1 MISPVFGNRR
11 LTPSGKSPPA
21 HEQNRLLVGAP
32 SLPSPIAGI
41 ARYSV
46 ELKRRFA
53 IVGAVALI
61 IVSALVFWLNRGPRY
76 EGKPPGYWVEQLLHD
91 NAKAR
96 QALQK
101 IGPAA
106 VPALAEA
113 VSRRR
118 GRVWAQ
124 LEAWR
129 PMLPAFIA
137 RKIPRRA
144 LDQLLQERAI
154 EVLYQFGPT
163 AAPAVPALV
172 GVDASLN
179 DFIGFGAAGLAH
191 ATLQQIGPAGL
202 PYFIRTLQSNDPK
215 IRAKAAS
222 YIGHLGPAAGAAAP
236 ALAKALKD
244 AIPAVRSSA
253 VIALAQIGP
262 PASAA
267 LPELEAALLLDDD
280 YFRLQAIDALWKVSR
295 ESETTV
301 PILIKILSDRNN
313 PNRAGAAILLGE
325 MGSAAK
331 AAGLALTNV
340 LREEFSY
347 TRVKAEEALKQI
359 EGRPAAQTSP

>member
-1 MISPVFGNRR
+1 
-11 LTPSGKSPPA
+11 
-21 HEQNRLLVGAP
+21 
-32 SLPSPIAGI
+32 
-41 ARYSV
+41 
-46 ELKRRFA
+46 LKRPLA
-53 IVGAVALI
+53 IGTAVALAI
-61 IVSALVFWLNRGPRY
+61 FAAGVLVRLNRGPRY
-76 EGKPPGYWVEQLLHD
+76 EGKPASYWVEQLLHD
-91 NAKAR
+91 NANAR

-124 LEAWR
+124 LETWR

-172 GVDASLN
+172 GVDSSLN
-179 DFIGFGAAGLAH
+179 DFIGFGAAGLAR
-191 ATLQQIGPAGL
+191 AALLQIGPAGL

-222 YIGHLGPAAGAAAP
+222 YVGHLGPEAGAAAP
-236 ALAKALKD
+236 ALAKALQD
-244 AIPAVRSSA
+244 ATPAVRSSA

-267 LPELEAALLLDDD
+267 LPGLEAALHLDDD
-280 YFRLQAIDALWKVSR
+280 YFRLQAIDALWKVGR

-301 PILIKILSDRNN
+301 PILIRILSDRNN

-331 AAGLALTNV
+331 AAGPALTNV

-347 TRVKAEEALKQI
+347 TRVKAEEALRQI
-359 EGRPAAQTSP
+359 RVEPGARGSEGNPNDE

>member
-1 MISPVFGNRR
+1 MLNV
-11 LTPSGKSPPA
+11 
-21 HEQNRLLVGAP
+21 E
-32 SLPSPIAGI
+32 
-41 ARYSV
+41 V

-53 IVGAVALI
+53 IGTAVALAI
-61 IVSALVFWLNRGPRY
+61 FAAGVLVRLNRGPRY
-76 EGKPPGYWVEQLLHD
+76 EGKPAGYWVEQLLHD

-106 VPALAEA
+106 GPALAEA

-202 PYFIRTLQSNDPK
+202 PYFIRTLESNDPK

-222 YIGHLGPAAGAAAP
+222 YIRQLGPAAGAAAP
-236 ALAKALKD
+236 ALAKAFKD
-244 AIPAVRSSA
+244 PIPAVRRSA
-253 VIALAQIGP
+253 LIALAQIRP
-262 PASAA
+262 PAS
-267 LPELEAALLLDDD
+267 P
-280 YFRLQAIDALWKVSR
+280 
-295 ESETTV
+295 
-301 PILIKILSDRNN
+301 P
-313 PNRAGAAILLGE
+313 
-325 MGSAAK
+325 
-331 AAGLALTNV
+331 
-340 LREEFSY
+340 
-347 TRVKAEEALKQI
+347 
-359 EGRPAAQTSP
+359 